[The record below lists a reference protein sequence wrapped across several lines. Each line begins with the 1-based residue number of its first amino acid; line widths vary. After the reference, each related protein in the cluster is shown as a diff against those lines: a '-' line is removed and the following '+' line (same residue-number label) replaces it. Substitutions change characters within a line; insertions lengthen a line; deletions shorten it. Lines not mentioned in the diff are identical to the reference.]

1 MSEVK
6 LALIAAMARNR
17 VIGRDNAMPWHLPE
31 DLRYFKATTLGK
43 PIVMGRKT
51 FDSLGRPLPGRTN
64 IVVSRQPDLRLEGA
78 QVFASIDAALD
89 AARQQ
94 AQADGVDEVMVIGG
108 DNLYRQT
115 LESADRIYHNMREGV
130 KQSVAV
136 AGQCQVRFDPLE
148 TSGGTDTA
156 EEPPLGVINICI
168 LDHAVFC
175 QPGQHS

>member
-64 IVVSRQPDLRLEGA
+64 IVVSRQPDLTLEGA
-78 QVFASIDAALD
+78 QVFASIDAALS

-94 AQADGVDEVMVIGG
+94 AQADGVDEGMLIGG

-115 LESADRIYHNMREGV
+115 LERADRIYLTRIDSEPEGDAWFPDFDE
-130 KQSVAV
+130 QAWTLASERAV
-136 AGQCQVRFDPLE
+136 AAGEGYPAHVYQVLE
-148 TSGGTDTA
+148 RR
-156 EEPPLGVINICI
+156 
-168 LDHAVFC
+168 
-175 QPGQHS
+175 

>member
-1 MSEVK
+1 MSEIK

-31 DLRYFKATTLGK
+31 DLRYFKAKTLGK

-64 IVVSRQPDLRLEGA
+64 IVVSRQADLTLDGA
-78 QVFASIDAALD
+78 QVFASIDDALN

-115 LESADRIYHNMREGV
+115 LERADRIYLTRIDSEPEGDAWFPDFDE
-130 KQSVAV
+130 QAWTLASERAV
-136 AGQCQVRFDPLE
+136 AAGEGYPAHVYQVLE
-148 TSGGTDTA
+148 RR
-156 EEPPLGVINICI
+156 
-168 LDHAVFC
+168 
-175 QPGQHS
+175 

>member
-31 DLRYFKATTLGK
+31 DLRYFKAKTLGK

-64 IVVSRQPDLRLEGA
+64 IVVSRQADLKLDGA
-78 QVFASIDAALD
+78 QVFASIDDALN

-115 LESADRIYHNMREGV
+115 LERADRIYLTRIDSEPEGDAWFPDFDE
-130 KQSVAV
+130 QAWTLASERAV
-136 AGQCQVRFDPLE
+136 AAGEGYPAHAYQVLE
-148 TSGGTDTA
+148 RR
-156 EEPPLGVINICI
+156 
-168 LDHAVFC
+168 
-175 QPGQHS
+175 

>member
-1 MSEVK
+1 MSEIK

-31 DLRYFKATTLGK
+31 DLSYFKATTLGK

-64 IVVSRQPDLRLEGA
+64 IVVSRQPDLTLEGA
-78 QVFASIDAALD
+78 QVFASIDAALS

-94 AQADGVDEVMVIGG
+94 AQADGVDEVMLIGG

-115 LESADRIYHNMREGV
+115 LERADRIYLTRIESEPEGDAWFPAFDEQAWAV
-130 KQSVAV
+130 VSERAV
-136 AGQCQVRFDPLE
+136 AAGDGYPAHVYQVLE
-148 TSGGTDTA
+148 RR
-156 EEPPLGVINICI
+156 
-168 LDHAVFC
+168 
-175 QPGQHS
+175 

>member
-31 DLRYFKATTLGK
+31 DLRYFKAKTLGK

-64 IVVSRQPDLRLEGA
+64 IVVSRQADLTLDGA
-78 QVFASIDAALD
+78 QVFASIDDALN

-115 LESADRIYHNMREGV
+115 LERADRIYLTRIDSEPEGDAWFPDFDE
-130 KQSVAV
+130 QAWTLASERAV
-136 AGQCQVRFDPLE
+136 AAGEGYPAHAYQVLE
-148 TSGGTDTA
+148 RR
-156 EEPPLGVINICI
+156 
-168 LDHAVFC
+168 
-175 QPGQHS
+175 

>member
-51 FDSLGRPLPGRTN
+51 FDSLGRPLPSRTN
-64 IVVSRQPDLRLEGA
+64 IVVSRQPDLTLEGA
-78 QVFASIDAALD
+78 QVFASIDAALS

-115 LESADRIYHNMREGV
+115 LERADRIYLTRFDSEPEGDAWFPDFDE
-130 KQSVAV
+130 QAWTLASERAV
-136 AGQCQVRFDPLE
+136 AAGEGYPAHVYQVLE
-148 TSGGTDTA
+148 RR
-156 EEPPLGVINICI
+156 
-168 LDHAVFC
+168 
-175 QPGQHS
+175 

>member
-64 IVVSRQPDLRLEGA
+64 IVVSRQPDLTLEGA
-78 QVFASIDAALD
+78 QVFASIDAALS

-115 LESADRIYHNMREGV
+115 LERADRIYLTRIESEPEGDAWFPAFDEQAWAVVRER
-130 KQSVAV
+130 AV
-136 AGQCQVRFDPLE
+136 AAGDGYPAHVYHVLE
-148 TSGGTDTA
+148 RR
-156 EEPPLGVINICI
+156 
-168 LDHAVFC
+168 
-175 QPGQHS
+175 

>member
-31 DLRYFKATTLGK
+31 DLRYFKAKTLGK

-64 IVVSRQPDLRLEGA
+64 IVVSRQADLTLDGA
-78 QVFASIDAALD
+78 QVFASIDDALN

-115 LESADRIYHNMREGV
+115 LERADRIYLTRIDSEPEGDAWFPDFDE
-130 KQSVAV
+130 QAWTLASEQAV
-136 AGQCQVRFDPLE
+136 AAGEGYPAHVYQVLE
-148 TSGGTDTA
+148 RR
-156 EEPPLGVINICI
+156 
-168 LDHAVFC
+168 
-175 QPGQHS
+175 

>member
-31 DLRYFKATTLGK
+31 DLRYFKAATLGK

-64 IVVSRQPDLRLEGA
+64 IVVSRQADLTLDGA
-78 QVFASIDAALD
+78 QVFASIDDALN

-115 LESADRIYHNMREGV
+115 LERADRIYLTRIESEPEGDAWFPAFDEQAWAV
-130 KQSVAV
+130 VSERAV
-136 AGQCQVRFDPLE
+136 AAGDGYPAHVYQVLE
-148 TSGGTDTA
+148 RR
-156 EEPPLGVINICI
+156 
-168 LDHAVFC
+168 
-175 QPGQHS
+175 

>member
-64 IVVSRQPDLRLEGA
+64 IVVSRQPDFTLEGA
-78 QVFASIDAALD
+78 QVFASIDAALS

-115 LESADRIYHNMREGV
+115 LERADRIYLTRIESESEGDAWFPAFDEQAWAV
-130 KQSVAV
+130 VSERAV
-136 AGQCQVRFDPLE
+136 AAGDGYPAHVYQVLE
-148 TSGGTDTA
+148 RR
-156 EEPPLGVINICI
+156 
-168 LDHAVFC
+168 
-175 QPGQHS
+175 

>member
-94 AQADGVDEVMVIGG
+94 AQADGVGEVMVIGG

-115 LESADRIYHNMREGV
+115 LERAERIYLTRIESEPEGDAWFPAFDEQAWAV
-130 KQSVAV
+130 VSERAV
-136 AGQCQVRFDPLE
+136 AAGDGYPAHVYQVLE
-148 TSGGTDTA
+148 RR
-156 EEPPLGVINICI
+156 
-168 LDHAVFC
+168 
-175 QPGQHS
+175 

>member
-64 IVVSRQPDLRLEGA
+64 IVLSRHPDLTLEGA

-115 LESADRIYHNMREGV
+115 LERADRIYLTRIESEPEGDAWFPAFDEQAWAV
-130 KQSVAV
+130 VSERAV
-136 AGQCQVRFDPLE
+136 AAGDGYPAHVYQVLE
-148 TSGGTDTA
+148 RR
-156 EEPPLGVINICI
+156 
-168 LDHAVFC
+168 
-175 QPGQHS
+175 

>member
-51 FDSLGRPLPGRTN
+51 FDSLGRPLPSRTN
-64 IVVSRQPDLRLEGA
+64 IVVSRQPDLTLEGA
-78 QVFASIDAALD
+78 QVFASIDAALS

-115 LESADRIYHNMREGV
+115 LERADRIYLTRIDSEPEGDAWFPDFDE
-130 KQSVAV
+130 QAWTLGSERAV
-136 AGQCQVRFDPLE
+136 GSGEGYPAHVYQV
-148 TSGGTDTA
+148 
-156 EEPPLGVINICI
+156 LG
-168 LDHAVFC
+168 AR
-175 QPGQHS
+175 

>member
-31 DLRYFKATTLGK
+31 DLRYFKAKTLGK

-64 IVVSRQPDLRLEGA
+64 IVVSRQADLTLDGA
-78 QVFASIDAALD
+78 QVFASIDDALN

-115 LESADRIYHNMREGV
+115 LERADRIYLTRIDSEPEGDAWFPDFDE
-130 KQSVAV
+130 QAWTLASERAV
-136 AGQCQVRFDPLE
+136 AAGEGYPAHVYQVLE
-148 TSGGTDTA
+148 RR
-156 EEPPLGVINICI
+156 
-168 LDHAVFC
+168 
-175 QPGQHS
+175 

>member
-64 IVVSRQPDLRLEGA
+64 IVVSRQPDFTLEGA
-78 QVFASIDAALD
+78 QVFASIDAALS

-94 AQADGVDEVMVIGG
+94 AQADGVDEVMLIGG

-115 LESADRIYHNMREGV
+115 LERADRIYLTRIESEPEGDAWFPAFDEQAWAV
-130 KQSVAV
+130 VSERAV
-136 AGQCQVRFDPLE
+136 AAGDGYPAHVYQVLE
-148 TSGGTDTA
+148 RR
-156 EEPPLGVINICI
+156 
-168 LDHAVFC
+168 
-175 QPGQHS
+175 

>member
-64 IVVSRQPDLRLEGA
+64 IVVSRQADLTLDGA
-78 QVFASIDAALD
+78 QVFASIDDALN

-115 LESADRIYHNMREGV
+115 LERADRIYLTRIDSEPEGDAWFPDFDE
-130 KQSVAV
+130 QAWTLASERAV
-136 AGQCQVRFDPLE
+136 AAGEGYPAHVYQVLE
-148 TSGGTDTA
+148 RR
-156 EEPPLGVINICI
+156 
-168 LDHAVFC
+168 
-175 QPGQHS
+175 

>member
-1 MSEVK
+1 MSEIK

-31 DLRYFKATTLGK
+31 DLSYFKATTLGK

-94 AQADGVDEVMVIGG
+94 AQADRVDEVMVIGG

-115 LESADRIYHNMREGV
+115 LERADRIYLTRIESEPEGDAWFPAFDEQAWAV
-130 KQSVAV
+130 VSERAV
-136 AGQCQVRFDPLE
+136 AAGDGYPAHVYQVLE
-148 TSGGTDTA
+148 RR
-156 EEPPLGVINICI
+156 
-168 LDHAVFC
+168 
-175 QPGQHS
+175 

>member
-31 DLRYFKATTLGK
+31 DLRYFKAATLGK

-64 IVVSRQPDLRLEGA
+64 IVVSRQADLTLDGA
-78 QVFASIDAALD
+78 QVFASIDDALN

-115 LESADRIYHNMREGV
+115 LERADRIYLTRIDSEPEGDAWFPDFDE
-130 KQSVAV
+130 QAWTLASERAV
-136 AGQCQVRFDPLE
+136 AAGEGYPAHVYQVLE
-148 TSGGTDTA
+148 RR
-156 EEPPLGVINICI
+156 
-168 LDHAVFC
+168 
-175 QPGQHS
+175 

>member
-31 DLRYFKATTLGK
+31 DLRYFKAMTLGK

-94 AQADGVDEVMVIGG
+94 AQVDGVDEVMVIGG

-115 LESADRIYHNMREGV
+115 LERADRIYLTRIESEPEGDAWFPAFDEQAWAV
-130 KQSVAV
+130 VSERAV
-136 AGQCQVRFDPLE
+136 AAGDGYPAHVYQVLE
-148 TSGGTDTA
+148 RR
-156 EEPPLGVINICI
+156 
-168 LDHAVFC
+168 
-175 QPGQHS
+175 

>member
-64 IVVSRQPDLRLEGA
+64 IVVSRQSDLTLEGA
-78 QVFASIDAALD
+78 QVFASIDAALS

-115 LESADRIYHNMREGV
+115 LERADRIYLTRIDSEPEGDAWFPDFDE
-130 KQSVAV
+130 QAWTLASERAV
-136 AGQCQVRFDPLE
+136 EAGEGYPAHVYQVLE
-148 TSGGTDTA
+148 RR
-156 EEPPLGVINICI
+156 
-168 LDHAVFC
+168 
-175 QPGQHS
+175 